1 KKFDT
6 HVGAHSTA
14 HNQARRNCEALMNQ
28 KQHIQTIICRQSNRA
43 RQEYRTHL
51 NALVDCVR
59 FLLRQKAFRGNDE
72 SQHSKNQ
79 DNFLELL
86 KFLGNHNEDINNVTF
101 KEQMAEA
108 LRFVNREG
116 CVIERFIGIVHV
128 SSTTSLSLKM
138 EIEALFSKYGLSLSS
153 IRGQGYD

>member
-1 KKFDT
+1 KFDT

-14 HNQARRNCEALMNQ
+14 HNQARRNCKALMNK
-28 KQHIQTIICRQSNRA
+28 KQHIQTIICRQST

-72 SQHSKNQ
+72 SEHSKNQ

-86 KFLGNHNEDINNVTF
+86 KFLGNNNKDINNATF

-108 LRFVNREG
+108 LRFVNIEG

-153 IRGQGYD
+153 ILGQGYD